1 MAIDVG
7 KHKKK
12 VTDNK
17 PSINLVPFIDIL
29 FTIMIFLVVTSNFS
43 ATDVQTDDSDIV
55 DDASGKPNVT
65 DVSGDAEYYVMP
77 VANLHKV
84 TVNGQDRSDAIAG
97 SAVGVQARVIEIIK
111 KRCAYGR
118 IVDRGRNTISCRY
131 IACVQD
137 LVYAK
142 SSTRDH
148 HCFF

>member
-17 PSINLVPFIDIL
+17 PNINLVPFIDIL

-43 ATDVQTDDSDIV
+43 ATDVQTDDSDVV

-97 SAVGVQARVIEIIK
+97 SAVGVQARVIDEGEVVIKPGEIVITTPP
-111 KRCAYGR
+111 GVS
-118 IVDRGRNTISCRY
+118 VDM
-131 IACVQD
+131 AVQRPE
-137 LVYAK
+137 V
-142 SSTRDH
+142 
-148 HCFF
+148 

>member
-12 VTDNK
+12 VSDNK

-43 ATDVQTDDSDIV
+43 ATDVQMDDSDV
-55 DDASGKPNVT
+55 VEDASGKPNVT
-65 DVSGDAEYYVMP
+65 DISGEAEYYVMP

-97 SAVGVQARVIEIIK
+97 SAVGVLATVIDEGQITIKPGEIIITTP
-111 KRCAYGR
+111 AG
-118 IVDRGRNTISCRY
+118 VSVEQ
-131 IACVQD
+131 AVQRPE
-137 LVYAK
+137 L
-142 SSTRDH
+142 
-148 HCFF
+148 